1 MCSACGYPAAAGH
14 WTEAGAD
21 TPHDRLRER
30 FRRAAMLGALLRPFG
45 VSVHDD
51 GQVPGIQVTGPGG
64 GSVIVANLED
74 LWGEVER
81 LCGRSFDPLEL

>member
-30 FRRAAMLGALLRPFG
+30 FRRVTLANRLLDGTG

-51 GQVPGIQVTGPGG
+51 GMIPGLQVRAPGG
-64 GSVIVANLED
+64 ATTIVPD
-74 LWGEVER
+74 LQALWAEVDR
-81 LCGRSFDPLEL
+81 ILGAPVDPLGA